1 MILRNKNILV
11 TGAGKGIGLAVTRE
25 AVKEGAFVYAITRSK
40 SDLEKL
46 RRIKNLKVFI
56 GNVNNIAVIKKVL
69 KESISNK
76 KLISGLVNNSG
87 ERQRLEFNKISSQ
100 KLYNIFNSNLFS
112 VFKIMQ
118 IYSQYL
124 IKKKKPGSV
133 VNIGSIV
140 GQLGFKELA
149 GYASTKSAL
158 VGLTKSFAAEMS
170 EKNIRANLVNPGFTK
185 TSFYEKFRK
194 NKKGLY
200 KWTIQRTPMKRWGE
214 PEEISNLIC
223 FLLSDKAS
231 FITGETINVDGGWT
245 SS

>member
-1 MILRNKNILV
+1 
-11 TGAGKGIGLAVTRE
+11 
-25 AVKEGAFVYAITRSK
+25 
-40 SDLEKL
+40 
-46 RRIKNLKVFI
+46 
-56 GNVNNIAVIKKVL
+56 
-69 KESISNK
+69 
-76 KLISGLVNNSG
+76 
-87 ERQRLEFNKISSQ
+87 
-100 KLYNIFNSNLFS
+100 
-112 VFKIMQ
+112 MQ

-158 VGLTKSFAAEMS
+158 VGLTKSFAVEMS
-170 EKNIRANLVNPGFTK
+170 EKHIRANLVNPGFTK

-231 FITGETINVDGGWT
+231 FITGETINIDGGWT

>member
-170 EKNIRANLVNPGFTK
+170 EKHIRANLVNPGFTK

-194 NKKGLY
+194 NKKSLY
-200 KWTIQRTPMKRWGE
+200 QWTIQRTPMKRWGE

-231 FITGETINVDGGWT
+231 FITGEAINIDGGWT

>member
-112 VFKIMQ
+112 VFKVMQ

-194 NKKGLY
+194 NKKSLY
-200 KWTIQRTPMKRWGE
+200 QWTIQRTPMKRWGE